1 MKTKGSKELCASVP
15 EELTEELISK
25 RLKSLLESVSV
36 SYDRVTNIHRLNCL
50 KHACYLVVSVGP
62 ESGCG
67 LAGSCA
73 GVSCG
78 SSQGLLWA
86 VLSSGSLSG
95 EGATSEL
102 LPAVGGNPVPCACSV
117 HGRTDREDVSV
128 QVALWL

>member
-15 EELTEELISK
+15 EELIKELISR
-25 RLKSLLESVSV
+25 RLKLLLESVSV
-36 SYDRVTNIHRLNCL
+36 SCHCVTNIHRLNCL
-50 KHACYLVVSVGP
+50 KHVCHLIVSVGP

-95 EGATSEL
+95 KGATSEL
-102 LPAVGGNPVPCACSV
+102 LPAVGGESNSLC
-117 HGRTDREDVSV
+117 
-128 QVALWL
+128 L